1 MAPRAK
7 ANQDAATATG
17 TGTGTGTDKIDR
29 ITDDQTSTDRGT
41 GTGTGTGT
49 DQATGDQ
56 SAAATENDT
65 FVQPT
70 ITVKPPRKPR
80 KDKGQA
86 KVQTQRK
93 PAEGGLTTDQVALTM
108 CASLSAIAVAVTQRE
123 EAAMQP
129 AEMALIQP
137 ALVSTLSGMSERA
150 KEKVSQY
157 SGPVMLAA
165 GLGLW
170 ELRLAKIKPVQ
181 PAKQQPQ
188 QQQPRA
194 PIPQERRNGRE
205 DDPGYP
211 SESILAVLGGGL
223 SA

>member
-7 ANQDAATATG
+7 ATQDAATATG
-17 TGTGTGTDKIDR
+17 TGTGTDQIDR
-29 ITDDQTSTDRGT
+29 IADDQPSSDRGT

-49 DQATGDQ
+49 DQATAEQVTAG
-56 SAAATENDT
+56 TENDS

-70 ITVKPPRKPR
+70 ITVKPARKPR
-80 KDKGQA
+80 KDKGQI
-86 KVQTQRK
+86 KGQTQRK

-150 KEKVSQY
+150 KEKVDQY

-170 ELRLAKIKPVQ
+170 ALRLAQIKPAQ
-181 PAKQQPQ
+181 PAKQQP